1 MRKSTLACMAGCLCF
16 SGVALAETS
25 SADDDGVNHHVVNDP
40 IVVSQLPPSY
50 TGHSSLPY
58 SSPLFARSLARE
70 DSRRDRRA
78 AARCVVSD
86 GCFPRPRLA
95 VDARAPET
103 IPGDSIRLGEYGPVL
118 LKFTGTRV
126 KMRVRF

>member
-1 MRKSTLACMAGCLCF
+1 MAGCLCY
-16 SGVALAETS
+16 SGVAFAETS
-25 SADDDGVNHHVVNDP
+25 ISDDIGHRVVNDS

-50 TGHSSLPY
+50 TSQSSMPH
-58 SSPLFARSLARE
+58 SSPLFASLTRE
-70 DSRRDRRA
+70 DARRNSRTT
-78 AARCVVSD
+78 ARCVVSD

-95 VDARAPET
+95 VDTRTPET